1 MDCDPQGSFVHG
13 ILQARILEWGASPGD
28 IPDPGIKPES
38 LALQADSLLFELPA
52 KPSNKD

>member
-1 MDCDPQGSFVHG
+1 MDCDPQGSFVQG